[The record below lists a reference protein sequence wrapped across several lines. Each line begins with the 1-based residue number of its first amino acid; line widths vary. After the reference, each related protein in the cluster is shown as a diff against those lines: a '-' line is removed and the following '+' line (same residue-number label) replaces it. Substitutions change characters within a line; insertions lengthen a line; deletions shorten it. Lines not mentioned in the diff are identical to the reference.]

1 MFLIKFENGAESFQ
15 CGVRGASTQARFS
28 GRKFQASWIRR
39 EKIPGWRS
47 SLSADGIITSPIAFS
62 FFRSLSA
69 SPFTPISPPHALSIS
84 SPRRVQ
90 KSIGEATAKPHE
102 TIGFFLPPTRRVNV
116 HPRLG
121 RHAVNLYSFYSLDL
135 SKQSLGDNPPC
146 PYPIVYPFPLHRT
159 VAHLLFHY
167 NPTLL
172 QHTKVEDINRQ
183 CTSIIPNQRI
193 LPSFIMSL
201 RQS

>member
-1 MFLIKFENGAESFQ
+1 M
-15 CGVRGASTQARFS
+15 RGK
-28 GRKFQASWIRR
+28 GRKHSGTIFRAKIPSLGIRR

-47 SLSADGIITSPIAFS
+47 SLSADGIITSPIAFLS
-62 FFRSLSA
+62 FRSLSA
-69 SPFTPISPPHALSIS
+69 SPFTPISLPHALSIPVAKTRSKVNWRSHGKASRDNRFFPPPNS
-84 SPRRVQ
+84 S
-90 KSIGEATAKPHE
+90 
-102 TIGFFLPPTRRVNV
+102 VNV

-193 LPSFIMSL
+193 LPSFTMSL

>member
-1 MFLIKFENGAESFQ
+1 MFLIRFENGAESFQ
-15 CGVRGASTQARFS
+15 CGQMGLSHLPSHSCPLDLCPHPLLHPYLFHTRY
-28 GRKFQASWIRR
+28 
-39 EKIPGWRS
+39 P
-47 SLSADGIITSPIAFS
+47 SL
-62 FFRSLSA
+62 
-69 SPFTPISPPHALSIS
+69 

-90 KSIGEATAKPHE
+90 KSTGEARGKPHE

-193 LPSFIMSL
+193 LPSFTMSL